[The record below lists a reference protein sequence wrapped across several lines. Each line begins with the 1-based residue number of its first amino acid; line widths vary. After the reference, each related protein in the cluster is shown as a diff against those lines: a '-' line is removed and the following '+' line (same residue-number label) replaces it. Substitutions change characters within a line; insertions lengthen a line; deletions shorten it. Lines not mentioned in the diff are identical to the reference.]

1 MGQYT
6 PWSNKAILARNRC
19 NITYL
24 QIKPLYYHCSLISVS
39 YSTTNVHHAKVST
52 VNCVCTDR
60 TVSRSVLDY
69 LKLAGKL
76 TQQTRL
82 PGRAVAYLSD
92 HGQLHCR
99 KPVRTTSTNPL
110 RKRCY
115 RSFGQTFI
123 TTPMLLLAPVW
134 RSPHNCTSFY
144 LDRQMKPNAPQRKP
158 RRWGASFNKLHPA
171 TGPNAVSELDAA
183 AAVRSS
189 SSCNHSPHERT
200 DPSIVGTGS
209 Q

>member
-1 MGQYT
+1 MVKRALPSFIQIATICSVRKT
-6 PWSNKAILARNRC
+6 PAWARAIEPKCHDGPIGTPRRNKAILARNRC

-24 QIKPLYYHCSLISVS
+24 RIELLQYHCSLISVS

-123 TTPMLLLAPVW
+123 TTPMLLLAPV
-134 RSPHNCTSFY
+134 
-144 LDRQMKPNAPQRKP
+144 
-158 RRWGASFNKLHPA
+158 
-171 TGPNAVSELDAA
+171 
-183 AAVRSS
+183 
-189 SSCNHSPHERT
+189 
-200 DPSIVGTGS
+200 
-209 Q
+209 

>member
-1 MGQYT
+1 MKRALPSFIQIATICSVRKKPAWARAIEPKCHDGPIGT
-6 PWSNKAILARNRC
+6 PRRNKAILARNRC

-24 QIKPLYYHCSLISVS
+24 RIKPLQYHCSLISVS

-69 LKLAGKL
+69 LQLAGKL

-123 TTPMLLLAPVW
+123 TTPLLLLAPV
-134 RSPHNCTSFY
+134 
-144 LDRQMKPNAPQRKP
+144 
-158 RRWGASFNKLHPA
+158 
-171 TGPNAVSELDAA
+171 
-183 AAVRSS
+183 
-189 SSCNHSPHERT
+189 
-200 DPSIVGTGS
+200 
-209 Q
+209 